1 MGCLSCGFFFSTH
14 LLSSIGGRSFRFE
27 PPLRPDVAT
36 KLVVSRWSRDLGR
49 FEEGSDRTVTVA
61 SATMLHRAYKEEWA
75 SSPPL
80 E

>member
-49 FEEGSDRTVTVA
+49 FEGSDRTVTVA